1 MTNEKQ
7 NRKYTEKD
15 REFFEE
21 AASIMPQ
28 DFYHELKPIKI
39 KKDYKSKTN

>member
-28 DFYHELKPIKI
+28 DFYHELKLFLLSFLDLKA
-39 KKDYKSKTN
+39 